1 MSMDCTVS
9 RITVS
14 AKRGTFQRT
23 GMNRRLSIA
32 RYRNRAKIR
41 EPAISVKMNGKKY
54 TPVGNRIQPSVSLMA
69 AAMIAT
75 TGPKII
81 APSALTKKPRLIISV
96 GGAIGMATDFS
107 ATRTAMRMAATASMR
122 TLPSSRTA
130 SRQ

>member
-1 MSMDCTVS
+1 MIGVWMTMFTKKLTQKRESVTRRFVS
-9 RITVS
+9 
-14 AKRGTFQRT
+14 G
-23 GMNRRLSIA
+23 A

-122 TLPSSRTA
+122 TLPSSRAA